1 MAGCLLLYVKLM
13 TGETVAVEVDQ
24 QATVGDLRRHVR
36 ERFGPVVL
44 TWQGRPLGADCTAL
58 SDIGV
63 CPESVLHEVQRRHWD
78 VVRDGVSVE
87 GGTGVVTGS
96 MRFTSIGLL
105 CTTPISMDDQ
115 ATVRVV
121 CGRKTHVQQLSSGVY
136 RMGLMRQSAFV
147 ANKRPDNDGHN
158 ASCVVDIGVG
168 TIHNQFEL
176 VSSATWGDCVQFE
189 ACMAVKRDAGGAIV
203 VDLTWKRF
211 GGDGQLL
218 PETTSS
224 TVTVPTGLDV
234 WPDSVCAYAFVNAE
248 GDSAVIK

>member
-87 GGTGVVTGS
+87 GGTGVVTES
-96 MRFTSIGLL
+96 LMFTAIGLL
-105 CTTPISMDDQ
+105 STTPVSVGDQ
-115 ATVRVV
+115 ITVRVASD
-121 CGRKTHVQQLSSGVY
+121 VQFLAAGAY
-136 RMGLMRQSAFV
+136 RIGLMQRSGFV
-147 ANKRPDNDGHN
+147 ADRRPGSGGNPDVVVNIECDGL
-158 ASCVVDIGVG
+158 
-168 TIHNQFEL
+168 IHNQFGEVCEVDGGECL
-176 VSSATWGDCVQFE
+176 QFE

-203 VDLTWKRF
+203 VDLNFQPF
-211 GGDGQLL
+211 GADGELL
-218 PETTSS
+218 PSCPG
-224 TVTVPTGLDV
+224 VTVPTGLDD
-234 WPDSVCAYAFVNAE
+234 WPDSVCPYAFVNAE
-248 GDSAVIK
+248 GDSAVIQ

>member
-87 GGTGVVTGS
+87 GGTGVVTES
-96 MRFTSIGLL
+96 LMFTAIGLL
-105 CTTPISMDDQ
+105 STTPVSVGDQ
-115 ATVRVV
+115 ITVSVASNLQPLLR
-121 CGRKTHVQQLSSGVY
+121 GEY
-136 RMGLMRQSAFV
+136 RIGLMQRGGFTADR
-147 ANKRPDNDGHN
+147 RPTNDRN
-158 ASCVVDIGVG
+158 PDVVVNVG
-168 TIHNQFEL
+168 CAGMIQNQFGRHSEVDWFKVAEFEL
-176 VSSATWGDCVQFE
+176 
-189 ACMAVKRDAGGAIV
+189 CMAVKRDAGGAIV

-211 GGDGQLL
+211 GGGGNLL
-218 PETTSS
+218 PSCAG
-224 TVTVPTGLDV
+224 VTVPTGLDD
-234 WPDSVCAYAFVNAE
+234 WPDSVCPYAFVNAK
-248 GDSAVIK
+248 GDSAVIQ